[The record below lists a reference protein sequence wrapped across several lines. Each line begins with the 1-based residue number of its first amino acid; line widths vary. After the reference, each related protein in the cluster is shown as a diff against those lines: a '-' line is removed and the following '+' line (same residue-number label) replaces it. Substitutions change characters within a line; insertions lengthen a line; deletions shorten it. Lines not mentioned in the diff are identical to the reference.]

1 MKNYIK
7 ILSALIFFSIV
18 IQCTAQK
25 SQPSAQT
32 TDLISSGEFTFNAE
46 RAHPINYDVL
56 NVLNSMPN
64 APASRIL
71 QLNGQGYL
79 IEIKKEKVEVA
90 LPYFGRVFNP
100 SLGRQDNSLRFTTKD
115 FAINKAPGK
124 KGKTIFT
131 IKPRDT
137 KDVSDI
143 NIEVF
148 PNGKAFVSVKSND
161 RQPITFDG
169 YISKNAEEKEKL

>member
-1 MKNYIK
+1 
-7 ILSALIFFSIV
+7 
-18 IQCTAQK
+18 
-25 SQPSAQT
+25 
-32 TDLISSGEFTFNAE
+32 
-46 RAHPINYDVL
+46 
-56 NVLNSMPN
+56 MPN

-71 QLNGQGYL
+71 QLNGQGYI

-115 FAINKAPGK
+115 FAINEAPGK
-124 KGKTIFT
+124 KGKAIFT

-137 KDVSDI
+137 KEVSDI